1 LTTQIDKVPA
11 ARLLS
16 FVPISMRFA
25 SGPYKSTLRYAPC
38 LVLSSSHNY
47 FLSATALQIEATCIH
62 HVCSGKR
69 CARDI
74 ECIYVIPSQTATS
87 PEYDSRI
94 IAKSGDASC
103 FIGYIAIRRD
113 SVNQKQLISKVSRF
127 PMSPEQLCSPP
138 QGMQYRQVCCAM
150 IKRIE
155 SRHGGRVWMEGKRH
169 ERATL
174 YFYIPTNESRY
185 EEHE

>member
-1 LTTQIDKVPA
+1 
-11 ARLLS
+11 
-16 FVPISMRFA
+16 MRFA

-113 SVNQKQLISKVSRF
+113 SGNQKQLISKVARF

-155 SRHGGRVWMEGKRH
+155 SRHGGQVWAAEKLDKG
-169 ERATL
+169 ATL
-174 YFYIPTNESRY
+174 YFSISTNKPRY